1 MAKEPSWLAR
11 TEQGEVEKGE
21 MAVTTTPFDNKMKV
35 AIVGTGMAGLATGY
49 LLRQDELQRYSV
61 TLFEKA
67 SRQILLPSV
76 MLELIGDHISLDA
89 ASVTLMDDRD
99 GTCSRVDLPLRAF
112 AGGFY
117 KNLIAMYDHLGIRY
131 HAKHFLFAFSDVS
144 QHGRRTDDEKLP
156 PSKPLAES
164 PYFIHSSNNHRILPV
179 RPPGADA
186 IGHLLETVFVLA
198 CYAWFSLCCFLVEPR
213 ASESYEAY
221 LKRTR
226 VPRRF
231 VHRYLV
237 PLMSSVATCSHEEL
251 LASPASDLT
260 GYQRQGFGRDHFV
273 VSHGVQDVV
282 SVLSAG
288 QDIRLSSEV
297 LRVEPCGSRVRL
309 VWKTGTGASLAKE
322 EDIFDRIVL
331 AIDPGAVAK
340 VYAPLR
346 STMACI
352 PTRIVECAVLQGA
365 DEPTELRVTEHSY
378 KQHDTAGIDAQVA
391 DTLLLR
397 SQFTG
402 AGCTEALHTVSCGAV
417 VATSIA
423 GGFDHLEPLHRAAF
437 WRVLRTPE
445 SREAVNRVTSKRSTK
460 PDEYAGWR
468 NGDDGVWL
476 AGGWCW
482 VGMVLLE
489 GCVVSAVRV
498 AQDFGVRVPWDSQS

>member
-1 MAKEPSWLAR
+1 MAKEPSWLAK
-11 TEQGEVEKGE
+11 TEQGEVDKGE
-21 MAVTTTPFDNKMKV
+21 PAVTTTPFDNKMRV
-35 AIVGTGMAGLATGY
+35 AIVGTGMAGMATGY
-49 LLRQDELQRYSV
+49 LLQQDELQRYSV
-61 TLFEKA
+61 TLFEK
-67 SRQILLPSV
+67 
-76 MLELIGDHISLDA
+76 GDHISLDA
-89 ASVTLMDDRD
+89 ASVTLMEDSD
-99 GTCSRVDLPLRAF
+99 GTCSRVDLPMRAF

-131 HAKHFLFAFSDVS
+131 HAKRFLFAFSDVS
-144 QHGRRTDDEKLP
+144 RHGRRTDDEKLP

-186 IGHLLETVFVLA
+186 IGHFLEAIFVLA

-213 ASESYEAY
+213 ARESYGAY

-226 VPRRF
+226 VPQRF

-260 GYQRQGFGRDHFV
+260 GYQRQGFGRVHFV

-365 DEPTELRVTEHSY
+365 DEPTGLRVTEHSY

-397 SQFTG
+397 
-402 AGCTEALHTVSCGAV
+402 CGAV

-460 PDEYAGWR
+460 PDEYAGWQ

-482 VGMVLLE
+482 DGMVLLE

>member
-1 MAKEPSWLAR
+1 MKM
-11 TEQGEVEKGE
+11 GKG
-21 MAVTTTPFDNKMKV
+21 D
-35 AIVGTGMAGLATGY
+35 
-49 LLRQDELQRYSV
+49 R
-61 TLFEKA
+61 
-67 SRQILLPSV
+67 
-76 MLELIGDHISLDA
+76 ISLDA
-89 ASVTLMDDRD
+89 ASVTLMDERD
-99 GTCSRVDLPLRAF
+99 GTCSRVDLPMRAF

-117 KNLIAMYDHLGIRY
+117 NNLIAMYDHVGIRY
-131 HAKHFLFAFSDVS
+131 HAKRFLFAFSDVAR
-144 QHGRRTDDEKLP
+144 HTGRKDEEKSP
-156 PSKPLAES
+156 PSIPAAAS

-179 RPPGADA
+179 RPSGADA
-186 IGHLLETVFVLA
+186 IGHLLEAVFVLA
-198 CYAWFSLCCFLVEPR
+198 CYAWFSLCCFIVEPR
-213 ASESYEAY
+213 ASESYETY

-231 VHRYLV
+231 VNRYLA

-260 GYQRQGFGRDHFV
+260 GYQRQGFGKDHFV
-273 VSHGVQDVV
+273 VSHGVQAVV
-282 SVLSAG
+282 SALSSN

-309 VWKTGTGASLAKE
+309 VWKTGPGGHLAE
-322 EDIFDRIVL
+322 EEIFDRIVL

-346 STMACI
+346 QTMACI
-352 PTRIVECAVLQGA
+352 PTRIVECAVLQA
-365 DEPTELRVTEHSY
+365 AAEFTKLRVTEHSY

-397 SQFTG
+397 SRFTG
-402 AGCTEALHTVSCGAV
+402 AGYTAALHTVSCGAV

-423 GGFDHLEPLHRAAF
+423 GGFDELQPLHRAAF

-445 SREAVNRVTSKRSTK
+445 SREAVNRVMSKRSTK
-460 PDEYAGWR
+460 PDKYPTSRRGEYAGWH

-482 VGMVLLE
+482 DGMVLLE

-498 AQDFGVRVPWDSQS
+498 AHDFGVRVPWDSQS